1 MTTRALLLALLASA
15 GPLALRAQ
23 DAAAADSVCAKPA
36 FRRFDF
42 WVGDWV
48 VRDTTGKVIGHN
60 TITRDVGGCAVHEH
74 WTSASP
80 KGGAGESL
88 TAFSPFDRRWHQL
101 YVGGGGYILSM
112 SGDFEG
118 DRLVMLVDRGAGA
131 TTIERWSWTP
141 LDASRV
147 RQTSAVSTDGG
158 KTWKTQF
165 DGVYER
171 TAR

>member
-1 MTTRALLLALLASA
+1 MCCLRYEYDNYRETKARLPAINTNVMTPR
-15 GPLALRAQ
+15 G
-23 DAAAADSVCAKPA
+23 K
-36 FRRFDF
+36 
-42 WVGDWV
+42 
-48 VRDTTGKVIGHN
+48 GKVIGHN

>member
-1 MTTRALLLALLASA
+1 MKTLALVMVTLLA
-15 GPLALRAQ
+15 PVALRAQ
-23 DAAAADSVCAKPA
+23 DAAAADTVCAKPA

-42 WVGDWV
+42 WVGDWTV
-48 VRDTTGKVIGHN
+48 KDTTGKVIGHN

-74 WTSASP
+74 WTSA
-80 KGGAGESL
+80 GGGSTGESL

-118 DRLVMLVDRGAGA
+118 DRLVMLVDRGASA
-131 TTIERWSWTP
+131 KVIERWSWTP
-141 LDASRV
+141 LDASRL

-171 TAR
+171 VTR